1 MLNPLYQA
9 VAFCLVHIYYGL
21 RPLLGAG
28 SGASWALSIVLLT
41 LAMRVVLIPLFVKQ
55 IRLQRQMTVL
65 QPKIKELQAKY
76 KGDKERLNQE
86 MMALY
91 REHGANPLT
100 GCLPLLLQFP
110 IFIGLF
116 HILDAIKPQLVKGH
130 QAALNC
136 AHGVSSCYTFH
147 GLSVPGFSSTLIRS
161 AARAKIFGVP
171 IASNFTAS
179 AQLLHFLNG
188 SSSSTKVLV
197 AILIVAM
204 GATTFVT
211 QRQLLGRSGPSAQM
225 ASQQKTLMYVLPF
238 VFLIFGFRFQLGV
251 LLYWVTSNLWAM
263 VQQRVVINR
272 MNGQPVPVPGA
283 AAVAVGQALA
293 PRPGQRPGAT
303 PAIPQAAPSGPNGA
317 APSPNGAVPGNSPP
331 PGGTK
336 QTGTGR
342 NRRNRRGGRR

>member
-9 VAFCLVHIYYGL
+9 VAFCLVHIYFAL
-21 RPLLGAG
+21 RPVFGAG
-28 SGASWALSIVLLT
+28 TGASWALSIVLLT
-41 LAMRVVLIPLFVKQ
+41 LAMRIVLIPLFVKQ

-130 QAALNC
+130 QAALDC

-147 GLSVPGFSSTLIRS
+147 GLSVPGFSSTLIKS

-179 AQLLHFLNG
+179 AQLLHFLNA

-263 VQQRVVINR
+263 VQQRVVIKR
-272 MNGQPVPVPGA
+272 MNTEPAPVP

-293 PRPGQRPGAT
+293 PRPGQRPA
-303 PAIPQAAPSGPNGA
+303 PAPAAPAQTGPSSGSPGA
-317 APSPNGAVPGNSPP
+317 PPAAVGAR
-331 PGGTK
+331 PGG
-336 QTGTGR
+336 GGR